1 MLILDFFWTQYSST
15 LLHFRLPFCRCLCR
29 FPHAT
34 SRLLHISLLS
44 AYSYIIR
51 SHDFIFFLT
60 PILLLFSS
68 FFFFFQQ
75 LLYPSRPHTR
85 NISIRFPLSSVY
97 IFSCTRNEFQFQYQK
112 SSSSTSTVNSQYKM
126 RFRSVLRPRRHRRHN
141 KTAMK
146 TEKTNPAPSLARL
159 RTSDFPL
166 TWNVV
171 FRIHGDWE
179 VVKFGFFNALYNL
192 RCRRRWTS
200 R

>member
-15 LLHFRLPFCRCLCR
+15 LLHFRLPFLPLPLS
-29 FPHAT
+29 FPP
-34 SRLLHISLLS
+34 RHIPPPPYISSLL
-44 AYSYIIR
+44 
-51 SHDFIFFLT
+51 
-60 PILLLFSS
+60 ILISSDRMILFSFWLRYFS
-68 FFFFFQQ
+68 FFFFFFFFQQ

-146 TEKTNPAPSLARL
+146 TEKTNPAPNLARL

-171 FRIHGDWE
+171 FRIHRDWE